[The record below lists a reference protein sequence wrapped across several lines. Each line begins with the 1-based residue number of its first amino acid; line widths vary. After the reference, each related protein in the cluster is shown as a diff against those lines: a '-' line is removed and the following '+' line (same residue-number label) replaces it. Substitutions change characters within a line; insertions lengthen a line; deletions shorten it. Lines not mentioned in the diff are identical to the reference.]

1 MQITL
6 TKAQVEMI
14 LRALEDYEGGF
25 FMFAPLLSS
34 ERKTIDTIRDKLRGK
49 K

>member
-14 LRALEDYEGGF
+14 LRGLEAYEGAYY
-25 FMFAPLLSS
+25 MYAPLLSS
-34 ERKTIDTIRDKLRGK
+34 ERRTIDVIRDKLRGK
-49 K
+49 